1 MKHGLK
7 LKQKENTMTLTSI
20 LGLIFGLLILG
31 IGIGASIYNLREMM
45 K

>member
-1 MKHGLK
+1 MSGLNT
-7 LKQKENTMTLTSI
+7 KQKGNTMTLTSI